1 MMAQRRELLASLSV
15 RTRLCV
21 HTCHAGLPWR
31 LDRSPR
37 IWARH
42 HPRRFPWSF
51 WHRSRLPVC
60 CPQNGTEVTVQL
72 EDMTSIDALQVPP
85 GCMHVW
91 DLPSLCG
98 RSSQL
103 AVQSSVSRTREVNI
117 TQSARGAAQLWD
129 QEIILL

>member
-1 MMAQRRELLASLSV
+1 M
-15 RTRLCV
+15 
-21 HTCHAGLPWR
+21 
-31 LDRSPR
+31 
-37 IWARH
+37 
-42 HPRRFPWSF
+42 
-51 WHRSRLPVC
+51 
-60 CPQNGTEVTVQL
+60 QL

-117 TQSARGAAQLWD
+117 TQSARGAVHVWHP
-129 QEIILL
+129 ESILL